1 MCDFFRVF
9 PCVLSSVGPW
19 LHFVVSNY
27 IIAALIPLL
36 LCSYSLKEW
45 KSLAAL
51 LGKMVLSCAL
61 MEFTGA
67 ILYRYTGSAD
77 ALPYIGGM
85 LLLIVFV
92 VFSKR
97 LNIQSRF
104 ATASVY
110 AGMNAL
116 TLSLSMGI
124 GLINGVED
132 FVLQKF
138 LTLLNAILLVCL
150 TLLFRGMSRTEIPN
164 RTTATV
170 LSLVGILGVLFG
182 SQGRYLELPPLVHL
196 TVTLMMLLLLIA
208 ISYAMFSVSGWLQM
222 RNRQQA
228 EKLLR
233 QADESMLRVL
243 TDQLETYQ
251 RIRHDMHN
259 HILVMQTLLEQGEYE
274 KLRSYFAEYS
284 GQLVPA
290 FSAITCPH
298 RAIMAVLNMEQTK
311 AQCSGITLE
320 TSIAVPQEMGFADT
334 DLSSLL
340 MNLIDNAMEYLE
352 KTPSLSQPI
361 IRVEIRLI
369 YRSLVIS
376 VQNPL
381 LEKDT
386 AFAMGLRT
394 TKRDKDIHGYGTKI
408 VESITHA
415 YNGVVRYQIR
425 GGFFEASVIITE
437 PEGGEAP

>member
-1 MCDFFRVF
+1 MTFFEYFRVYY
-9 PCVLSSVGPW
+9 LQLARGYI
-19 LHFVVSNY
+19 FVVSNY

-77 ALPYIGGM
+77 ALPYVGGM
-85 LLLIVFV
+85 LLLIVFA

-182 SQGRYLELPPLVHL
+182 SQGRYLELPLLVHL

-251 RIRHDMHN
+251 RKSCAA
-259 HILVMQTLLEQGEYE
+259 TL
-274 KLRSYFAEYS
+274 
-284 GQLVPA
+284 P
-290 FSAITCPH
+290 
-298 RAIMAVLNMEQTK
+298 
-311 AQCSGITLE
+311 
-320 TSIAVPQEMGFADT
+320 SIPV
-334 DLSSLL
+334 
-340 MNLIDNAMEYLE
+340 NWYL
-352 KTPSLSQPI
+352 PFLP
-361 IRVEIRLI
+361 
-369 YRSLVIS
+369 
-376 VQNPL
+376 
-381 LEKDT
+381 
-386 AFAMGLRT
+386 
-394 TKRDKDIHGYGTKI
+394 
-408 VESITHA
+408 
-415 YNGVVRYQIR
+415 
-425 GGFFEASVIITE
+425 
-437 PEGGEAP
+437 

>member
-1 MCDFFRVF
+1 MTFFEYFRVYY
-9 PCVLSSVGPW
+9 LQLARGYI
-19 LHFVVSNY
+19 FVVSNY

-284 GQLVPA
+284 GQLVPV

-340 MNLIDNAMEYLE
+340 MNLIDNAINYAGENITIGIDNYMEDSEFYYFSFYDTGRGIEEEHLE
-352 KTPSLSQPI
+352 RIFDRFYRVNQGRSRKTGGSGLGLSIVKNAVLFHKGQITAKNRKDGGLEFIFSL
-361 IRVEIRLI
+361 RKKL
-369 YRSLVIS
+369 
-376 VQNPL
+376 
-381 LEKDT
+381 
-386 AFAMGLRT
+386 F
-394 TKRDKDIHGYGTKI
+394 
-408 VESITHA
+408 
-415 YNGVVRYQIR
+415 
-425 GGFFEASVIITE
+425 
-437 PEGGEAP
+437 

>member
-1 MCDFFRVF
+1 MTFFEYFRVYY
-9 PCVLSSVGPW
+9 LQLARGYI
-19 LHFVVSNY
+19 FVVSNY

-369 YRSLVIS
+369 YRSLMIS